1 MSGPD
6 RSRRPTA
13 GERRP
18 FRFPEFRREHLD
30 NGLELVLVPRR
41 EIPLVE
47 VLLQL
52 PAGSDRNPLE
62 RPGLAA
68 LTASLVDEGTAERSG
83 PEVAATVER
92 LGGSLATHADW
103 NSAGIEAGA
112 LARDLATALDLIAEV
127 ARRPSF
133 PQAELERLRRQAL
146 AELLRRQDQPA
157 VLAEEAQ
164 SRALYAGTPYGALL
178 LGDEAALEGLTRD
191 QVVAFHAACYR
202 PSRAALLVA
211 GDFDPDAAQR
221 RVEDCLGGWKG
232 DPPPPPAPIRPDSR
246 GRRVILVDRPGAA
259 QTELRIAQVG
269 VPRTHPDRTR
279 LGLLN
284 AILGGKFTSRL
295 NLNLRE
301 RHGFTYGVTSRFV
314 DRRGPGPFVIATA
327 VANEVAGAAAR
338 EALAEVE
345 RLRAEPVGDD
355 ELAETRDYMLGV
367 FPYTL
372 QTHADVL
379 GRLAE
384 LTLWGLPDDHY
395 ERALAEVASTTAA
408 DLLDLA
414 RRHLR
419 PEEAILVAVG
429 PAAQLRPQL
438 EGFGEVEAAR
448 GR

>member
-1 MSGPD
+1 VSAPD
-6 RSRRPTA
+6 RSRPPA
-13 GERRP
+13 PGDRRP
-18 FRFPEFRREHLD
+18 FRFPEFRRERLD
-30 NGLELVLVPRR
+30 NGLELVLAPRR

-47 VLLQL
+47 ILLQL

-68 LTASLVDEGTAERSG
+68 LTAALVDEGTAERSG

-92 LGGSLATHADW
+92 LGGALATRADW
-103 NSAGIEAGA
+103 NCAGIEAGA
-112 LARDLATALDLIAEV
+112 LASDLATALDLVAEV

-133 PQAELERLRRQAL
+133 PPAELERLRRQAL

-164 SRALYAGTPYGALL
+164 SSTLYGGTPYGALL
-178 LGDEAALEGLTRD
+178 LGDEAALEALTREE
-191 QVVAFHAACYR
+191 VVSFHAAGYR
-202 PSRAALLVA
+202 PAGAALLVA
-211 GDFDPDAAQR
+211 GDFDPEAARRRIEDAFGAW
-221 RVEDCLGGWKG
+221 DGASPA
-232 DPPPPPAPIRPDSR
+232 PPPPVRPAQR
-246 GRRVILVDRPGAA
+246 GRRVILVDRPKAA

-314 DRRGPGPFVIATA
+314 DRRGPGPFVIAAA
-327 VANEVAGAAAR
+327 VANDVAGAAAR

-345 RLRAEPVGDD
+345 RLRSEPVGET

-395 ERALAEVASTTAA
+395 ERALASVAETTSE

-414 RRHLR
+414 RRHLHPDR
-419 PEEAILVAVG
+419 AILVAVG
-429 PAAQLRPQL
+429 PTAQLRPQL
-438 EGFGEVEAAR
+438 EEFGEVETAR
-448 GR
+448 VP

>member
-1 MSGPD
+1 MSAPD
-6 RSRRPTA
+6 RSHPPEP

-18 FRFPEFRREHLD
+18 FRFPEFRREHLG

-68 LTASLVDEGTAERSG
+68 LTAALVDEGTAERSG

-92 LGGSLATHADW
+92 LGGSLATRADW

-112 LARDLATALDLIAEV
+112 LARDLATALDLVAEV
-127 ARRPSF
+127 ARHPSF
-133 PQAELERLRRQAL
+133 PAAELDRLRRQAL

-178 LGDEAALEGLTRD
+178 LGDEAALESLTRD
-191 QVVAFHAACYR
+191 EVVAFHAACYR

-211 GDFDPDAAQR
+211 GDFDPETARR
-221 RVEDCLGGWKG
+221 RVEDCLGGWDG

-246 GRRVILVDRPGAA
+246 GRRVILVDRPAAA

-301 RHGFTYGVTSRFV
+301 RHGFTYGVSSRFV
-314 DRRGPGPFVIATA
+314 DRRGPGPFVISAA
-327 VANEVAGAAAR
+327 VANDVAGAAAR
-338 EALAEVE
+338 EALAEVD
-345 RLRAEPVGDD
+345 RLRSEPVGED

-429 PAAQLRPQL
+429 PEALLRPQL
-438 EGFGEVEAAR
+438 EGFGAVEAAR
-448 GR
+448 GL